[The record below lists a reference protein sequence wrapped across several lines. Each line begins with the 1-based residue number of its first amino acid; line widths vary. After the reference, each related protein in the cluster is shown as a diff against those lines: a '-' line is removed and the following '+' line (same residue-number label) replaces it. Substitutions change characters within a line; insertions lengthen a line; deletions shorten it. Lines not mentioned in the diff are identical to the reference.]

1 MGDVLS
7 CDSKLRVSHSETYIM
22 FPGRGAAGDWRDVAE
37 VVARGPAAPRPHVA
51 RQRALAG
58 PSAGR
63 RQDLRILPLQRP
75 RHHREAR
82 APHALISPLSATSVF
97 CHCIVCIFNNFY
109 NLIMFNFSCFTGI
122 HFVTILVKAQ
132 AASIPVLSSHHLNK
146 PINKNKS

>member
-1 MGDVLS
+1 MSCLVTQKLS
-7 CDSKLRVSHSETYIM
+7 LSHSETCIM

-58 PSAGR
+58 PRAGR

-82 APHALISPLSATSVF
+82 APHALISPLSATEMYYVTILHF
-97 CHCIVCIFNNFY
+97 LKCLIFV
-109 NLIMFNFSCFTGI
+109 FTGI
-122 HFVTILVKAQ
+122 QFVTILVKSQ
-132 AASIPVLSSHHLNK
+132 ATSIIPVLSSHHLNK
-146 PINKNKS
+146 PFNKHKSYQIY

>member
-7 CDSKLRVSHSETYIM
+7 CYPKLRVSQSETCIM

-58 PSAGR
+58 PRAGR

-82 APHALISPLSATSVF
+82 APHALISPLSTTEM
-97 CHCIVCIFNNFY
+97 Y
-109 NLIMFNFSCFTGI
+109 Y
-122 HFVTILVKAQ
+122 VTIFTFLTCLIFVFYRDTICDDSRKVKAQ
-132 AASIPVLSSHHLNK
+132 ATSIIPPVLSSHHLNK
-146 PINKNKS
+146 GSLH